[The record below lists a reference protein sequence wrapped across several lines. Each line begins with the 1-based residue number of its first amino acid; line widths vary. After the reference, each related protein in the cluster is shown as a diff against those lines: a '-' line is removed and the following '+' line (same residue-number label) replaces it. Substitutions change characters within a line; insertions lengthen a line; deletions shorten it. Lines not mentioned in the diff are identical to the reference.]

1 MRVAV
6 VYVPSG
12 KEDRLKEFAR
22 GLAAGL
28 ESQGHQVS
36 IIDGLHD
43 TDKKLTVFE
52 YLCIGSEP
60 LSFISSKLPD
70 TIVQFLN
77 SSGIVAGKRCFA
89 FIGKRGLASGK
100 SLRRLMHQM
109 EQEGMFLKYSE
120 VFTSASQAQEI
131 GKRLHIK

>member
-12 KEDRLKEFAR
+12 KENRLKDLAR

-28 ESQGHQVS
+28 ESQGHQVT

-43 TDKKLTVFE
+43 QEKKLTMFE

-60 LSFISSKLPD
+60 VSFISSKLPD
-70 TIVQFLN
+70 SIGQFLN

-89 FIGKRGLASGK
+89 YISKRGLASGK

-120 VFTSASQAQEI
+120 VFTSAAQAQEI